1 LQDGRIECFPFIA
14 RSMLMMA
21 SCRTEFHV
29 PTVDIKPYILNP
41 SSPEAAEVV
50 AEVSRACKTTGFFQ
64 LVGHGISSELQDLAF
79 RSSAAF
85 FALPSE
91 EKATLLR
98 DKDGG
103 ALTGGYE
110 VLGSQGSENGKL
122 PDLSEVRSIK
132 VKL

>member
-1 LQDGRIECFPFIA
+1 
-14 RSMLMMA
+14 MLMMA
-21 SCRTEFHV
+21 SCRTEFHI
-29 PTVDIKPYILNP
+29 PTVDIKSYILNS

-50 AEVSRACKTTGFFQ
+50 AEVSRACQTTGFFQ
-64 LVGHGISSELQDLAF
+64 LIGHGISSQLQDLAF

-91 EKATLLR
+91 EKVKLLR
-98 DKDGG
+98 YKDGG

-110 VLGSQGSENGKL
+110 VLGSQGSESGKL
-122 PDLSEVRSIK
+122 PDLSEARSIE